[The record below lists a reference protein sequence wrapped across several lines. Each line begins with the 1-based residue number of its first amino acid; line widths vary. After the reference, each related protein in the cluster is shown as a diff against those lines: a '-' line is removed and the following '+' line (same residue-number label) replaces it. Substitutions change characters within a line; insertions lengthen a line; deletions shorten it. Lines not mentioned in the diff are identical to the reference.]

1 MDLEQSKRM
10 FNDEFRREV
19 MLTGQVTN
27 IRIVNIEVRI
37 LKYFKGFKFSLKTA
51 IDADNSALFVIWT
64 VLDYPKGFDLELD
77 DLPDAIRSLDE
88 VRKG

>member
-1 MDLEQSKRM
+1 M
-10 FNDEFRREV
+10 
-19 MLTGQVTN
+19 
-27 IRIVNIEVRI
+27 I
-37 LKYFKGFKFSLKTA
+37 LKTV

-88 VRKG
+88 VIKDLMFEPKLTHFHNLFLDPE

>member
-1 MDLEQSKRM
+1 M
-10 FNDEFRREV
+10 
-19 MLTGQVTN
+19 
-27 IRIVNIEVRI
+27 I
-37 LKYFKGFKFSLKTA
+37 LKTV

-88 VRKG
+88 VIQSRSRSLHISQSFF

>member
-1 MDLEQSKRM
+1 M
-10 FNDEFRREV
+10 
-19 MLTGQVTN
+19 
-27 IRIVNIEVRI
+27 
-37 LKYFKGFKFSLKTA
+37 KTA

-88 VRKG
+88 VMKKDKIEDISHILTHKRITEGWIKPSLGDRTGGCCAGEGAVYV